1 MANYLLA
8 YKGGSMAETP
18 EAQEAAMQAWGE
30 WFGTL
35 GSAVVDMGAPFGA
48 STAVQADGSTGTAG
62 AGLSGYSVLQADS
75 LELAAKLA
83 GGCPVLSE
91 RRQRGGLRSHRDVT
105 VRRRASRRAP
115 VGLPAGA
122 GRRVTRRRP

>member
-8 YKGGSMAETP
+8 YTGGSMPETP

-35 GSAVVDMGAPFGA
+35 GPAVVDMGAPFGA
-48 STAVQADGSTGTAG
+48 STAVQADGSTAGTTK
-62 AGLSGYSVLQADS
+62 GLSGYSVLQADS

-83 GGCPVLSE
+83 GGCPVLGN
-91 RRQRGGLRSHRDVT
+91 GG
-105 VRRRASRRAP
+105 
-115 VGLPAGA
+115 
-122 GRRVTRRRP
+122 RVEVYEAIEM